1 MYRKIYALALCA
13 LLVLSFPGAAS
24 RKYVALTFDDGPSGQ
39 YTERLLEGLSQRD
52 ARATFFLCGYRLREY
67 PGLAEKI
74 SDGGHEIGCHGDSHS
89 SMMPMGRRRIDEEIT
104 AMLDAIPE
112 GTRVRLLRPPGGC
125 CSDGVRQVAEAKGMP
140 ILNWSVDPRDWAS
153 DDRAEIEKAVLSQVS
168 DGAVILMHDMSDSSV
183 DAALD
188 IVDKLQARGYQF
200 VTVSELATLRG
211 MTLRPGKTYRSLP
224 PREDTG
230 S

>member
-13 LLVLSFPGAAS
+13 LMVLSFPGAAG

-104 AMLDAIPE
+104 AMLDALPE

-140 ILNWSVDPRDWAS
+140 ILNWSVDPRDWAT
-153 DDRAEIEKAVLSQVS
+153 DDRSGIEKTILSEVK

-188 IVDKLQARGYQF
+188 IVDSLQARGYQF

-211 MTLRPGKTYRSLP
+211 MTLRPGKTYHSFP

>member
-1 MYRKIYALALCA
+1 MNRKRIALALCA
-13 LLVLSFPGAAS
+13 LMVLSFPGAAG

-39 YTERLLEGLSQRD
+39 YTERLLEGLSLRD

-67 PGLAEKI
+67 PDVAKEI
-74 SDGGHEIGCHGDSHS
+74 IDGGHEIGCHGDSHS

-104 AMLDAIPE
+104 AMLDALPE
-112 GTRVRLLRPPGGC
+112 DTRVRLLRPPGGC
-125 CSDGVRQVAEAKGMP
+125 CSDGLRQVAEAKGMP

-153 DDRAEIEKAVLSQVS
+153 DDRAGIKKTVLSEVK

-188 IVDKLQARGYQF
+188 IVDSLQARGYQF
-200 VTVSELATLRG
+200 VTVSELVTLRG
-211 MTLRPGKTYRSLP
+211 MTLRPGKTYYSFP
-224 PREDTG
+224 PKDK
-230 S
+230 SDH